1 VFPPINITRLPKKTA
16 DFLLNYNFSAT
27 IPDSEDC
34 MEIVH
39 LRLITNAPHHDA
51 GLTLNIL
58 APAIAE
64 PGANLPVVA
73 VCPGIGFL

>member
-1 VFPPINITRLPKKTA
+1 
-16 DFLLNYNFSAT
+16 
-27 IPDSEDC
+27 

-51 GLTLNIL
+51 GLTLNVL

-64 PGANLPVVA
+64 PGAHLPVVA